1 MRDSYVGAGNV
12 GPMTNRTY
20 SIRAATE
27 NDADA
32 IREIACLAEPED
44 AAIATELTAALN
56 CAVFVDPYLTLY
68 PDLVFVADDGTRP
81 VGYVLGTGDTP
92 TFVERY
98 RAEYLPQVAPR
109 LPQSDGEPITWDE
122 KFAWLLHNP
131 EYMLLEEVADYP
143 AHLHV
148 NLLPGHTRA
157 GLGRELVARF
167 VEALRERRV
176 DGVHLATAPDN
187 TGGQA
192 FFRTLGFHGVEADL
206 PASFFVRDT
215 API

>member
-1 MRDSYVGAGNV
+1 
-12 GPMTNRTY
+12 MTNHTY
-20 SIRAATE
+20 SIRAATTD
-27 NDADA
+27 DADA

-44 AAIATELTAALN
+44 AATATELTAALN
-56 CAVFVDPYLTLY
+56 CAVFVDPYLTLD

-92 TFVERY
+92 TFVGRY
-98 RAEYLPQVAPR
+98 RAEYLPEVAPR
-109 LPQSDGEPITWDE
+109 LPLGEGEPITWDE

-131 EYMLLEEVADYP
+131 EYMLLEDVSAYP

-167 VEALRERRV
+167 VDALRERRV
-176 DGVHLATAPDN
+176 GGVHLATALDN
-187 TGGQA
+187 IGGQA
-192 FFRTLGFHGVEADL
+192 FFHALGFQHVEADL